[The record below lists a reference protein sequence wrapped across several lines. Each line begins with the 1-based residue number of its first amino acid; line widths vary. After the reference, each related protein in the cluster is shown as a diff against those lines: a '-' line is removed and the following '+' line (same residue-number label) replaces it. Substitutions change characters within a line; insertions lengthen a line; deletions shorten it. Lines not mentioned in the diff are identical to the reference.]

1 VYSLLP
7 ICDVSNPCHR
17 IQEELVRSAAFRY
30 ISDAITRE
38 EALAMLKA
46 KEAGK
51 KEREAK
57 VVELGYSVHFSS
69 WRSFRESSGIL
80 HT

>member
-1 VYSLLP
+1 MYARSRKKPLWKLLVDFTPVCESLYLYDC
-7 ICDVSNPCHR
+7 ISKFVT
-17 IQEELVRSAAFRY
+17 QEELVRSAAFRY
-30 ISDAITRE
+30 ISDAITKE

-57 VVELGYSVHFSS
+57 VVELG
-69 WRSFRESSGIL
+69 
-80 HT
+80 

>member
-1 VYSLLP
+1 M
-7 ICDVSNPCHR
+7 
-17 IQEELVRSAAFRY
+17 RSAAFRY
-30 ISDAITRE
+30 ISDAITKE

-57 VVELGYSVHFSS
+57 VVELGYICSLVRVYSPAHDHNLSS
-69 WRSFRESSGIL
+69 YPAYVTSAGWLGTSFPL
-80 HT
+80 FLP